1 MAIIDDEDRIRARAY
16 AIWEEEGW
24 PDGRHREH
32 WERACREIE
41 RENRE
46 AGADGDAAP
55 VSHATLSGPGAM
67 IAGGD
72 PGPDK
77 PAPSGAA
84 PARET
89 GERVE
94 TLREISANE
103 PAGPRGKD
111 GDTDGTRS
119 GPTGNAGVGVNATGD
134 AGVGVTETP
143 NDTPEITPKGT
154 PMKRVRR
161 EPRATGARG
170 KIGRSGP
177 LGT

>member
-1 MAIIDDEDRIRARAY
+1 MATIDEDDRIRARAY

-24 PDGRHREH
+24 PDGRHLEH

-46 AGADGDAAP
+46 AGADGNAAP
-55 VSHATLSGPGAM
+55 VSHATLSEPGAM

-77 PAPSGAA
+77 PAPSDAA
-84 PARET
+84 PAQET
-89 GERVE
+89 EERIE
-94 TLREISANE
+94 TLHEISANE

-111 GDTDGTRS
+111 GDDDGTRS
-119 GPTGNAGVGVNATGD
+119 GPTGDAGVDVKATGD
-134 AGVGVTETP
+134 AGVGVT
-143 NDTPEITPKGT
+143 DT

-170 KIGRSGP
+170 KVGRPGP
-177 LGT
+177 LGS

>member
-1 MAIIDDEDRIRARAY
+1 MATIDEEDRIRARAY

-32 WERACREIE
+32 WERARREIE
-41 RENRE
+41 SENRK
-46 AGADGDAAP
+46 AGDEGNAAP
-55 VSHATLSGPGAM
+55 ASHATLSEPGAM

-111 GDTDGTRS
+111 GDDDGTRS
-119 GPTGNAGVGVNATGD
+119 GPTGDAGVGVKATGD
-134 AGVGVTETP
+134 AGVGVT
-143 NDTPEITPKGT
+143 DTPKDTPTDIPKNT

-170 KIGRSGP
+170 KVGRLGP

>member
-1 MAIIDDEDRIRARAY
+1 MATIDEEDRIRARAY

-24 PDGRHREH
+24 PDGRHLEH

-55 VSHATLSGPGAM
+55 VSHATLSEPGAM

-77 PAPSGAA
+77 PAPSDTAT
-84 PARET
+84 ARET
-89 GERVE
+89 EERVE
-94 TLREISANE
+94 TQHEISANE

-111 GDTDGTRS
+111 GDKDGTRNS
-119 GPTGNAGVGVNATGD
+119 AANGAGGGVKATVD
-134 AGVGVTETP
+134 AGLGVK
-143 NDTPEITPKGT
+143 DTPKDTPADT
-154 PMKRVRR
+154 RMKRVRR
-161 EPRATGARG
+161 EPRSTGARG
-170 KIGRSGP
+170 KAGPLGP